1 MAAPALAAPNAQPA
15 PTTSW
20 APTAKVA
27 VGTLA
32 GAVTLIMLQILRHF
46 YNYTPSAEVGGAITT
61 LVTFVIQYMTPERK

>member
-1 MAAPALAAPNAQPA
+1 MAAPALAGPNAQPA

-32 GAVTLIMLQILRHF
+32 GAVTLITIRILRHF
-46 YNYTPSAEVGGAITT
+46 NYTPVAEVGGAITT